1 MLSDYFVCSFF
12 IRHILMLSKKKGKV
26 GGDLASADI
35 SFSYGGYTVVQEN
48 DWERPFQEIPIVIN
62 GDKFERSGGWGKWVA
77 VGWDKE

>member
-1 MLSDYFVCSFF
+1 
-12 IRHILMLSKKKGKV
+12 
-26 GGDLASADI
+26 LASADI
-35 SFSYGGYTVVQEN
+35 SFSYGGYIVVQEN